1 MTVAAGDG
9 DGAESSVRTPAAVLV
24 PGDPDTTTLAL
35 APADAVRP
43 GETVTVSYA
52 VPGADPLRDAA
63 GNTFTAPAGVI
74 RRACWTPIGGS
85 TY

>member
-1 MTVAAGDG
+1 MRRATPPSPSPAVSTVAVAG
-9 DGAESSVRTPAAVLV
+9 RTVTL
-24 PGDPDTTTLAL
+24 TLA
-35 APADAVRP
+35 APVRP